1 VLAGVCAYALVNA
14 DQNEGANMTE
24 LSATAVVE
32 AMRNGD
38 IKAEDYARALLD
50 KAQEFESLNAFRILD
65 REMVLEA
72 ARAADKARASGAAL
86 GMLHGLPIPVK
97 DSVNTKDLPTSQGTG
112 ALRDFKPRD
121 DAAVLKP
128 LFAQGAILMG
138 KTNLH
143 ELSYGWTSN
152 NGIFGPVRNP
162 YHRDRVPG
170 GSSGGSGAAV
180 AARIA
185 PLAIAED
192 TLGSIRVPATMCGLA
207 GFRPTFGRYPNTGV
221 MALTG
226 NKFDQIGVL
235 ARSVA
240 DLSLFDTALTSD
252 REQVAATSLKGV
264 RIGISPEYFWSGLD
278 PEVERVS
285 NEALRKLSE
294 AGATLVTAEIPEP
307 AKAAME
313 IALTIIGYDTLPSI
327 SDFLEEQGTGMNFEQ
342 MLEQASEE
350 IQAVI
355 KGFALPPNRP
365 SQEVYE
371 SMLVQRE
378 DLRISVR
385 GYFEEEGIV
394 ALAFPPIMIVPPTIG
409 EEDEFDICGQ
419 KVSMSAAMSRNI
431 SLGSCA
437 SMASLV
443 LPAGMTSD
451 GLPVGMEFDALTG
464 NDRQLLS
471 FGVLFEKALGPIPGP
486 VPY

>member
-1 VLAGVCAYALVNA
+1 
-14 DQNEGANMTE
+14 MTE
-24 LSATAVVE
+24 LSATAAVE
-32 AMRNGD
+32 AMRKGD
-38 IKAEDYARALLD
+38 IKAEEYARALLD
-50 KAQEFESLNAFRILD
+50 KAQELENLNAFRILD

-86 GMLHGLPIPVK
+86 GTLHGLPIPVK

-152 NGIFGPVRNP
+152 NRIFGPVRNP
-162 YHRDRVPG
+162 YNRDRVPG
-170 GSSGGSGAAV
+170 GSSGGSGAVV

-192 TLGSIRVPATMCGLA
+192 TLGSIRVPASMCGLA
-207 GFRPTFGRYPNTGV
+207 GFRPTFGRYPNAGL
-221 MALTG
+221 MPLTS
-226 NKFDQIGVL
+226 NKFDQVGAL
-235 ARSVA
+235 ARCTA
-240 DLSLFDTALTSD
+240 DISLFDTALTGD
-252 REQVAATSLKGV
+252 REQIRALSLKGV

-294 AGATLVTAEIPEP
+294 AGATLVTAEVPER

-313 IALTIIGYDTLPSI
+313 IALTVIAYDTVPSI
-327 SDFLEEQGTGMNFEQ
+327 SGFLEEQETGMNFEQ

-350 IQAVI
+350 LQSVM

-371 SMLVQRE
+371 SMLAQRE
-378 DLRISVR
+378 DLRKSIR
-385 GYFEEEGIV
+385 TYFEAHGIV
-394 ALAFPPIMIVPPTIG
+394 ALAFPSVMIAPPTIG
-409 EEDEFDICGQ
+409 QDVEFDICGQ
-419 KVSMSAAMSRNI
+419 KVSMSVAMSRNI

-451 GLPVGMEFDALTG
+451 GFPVGMEFDALMG
-464 NDRQLLS
+464 DDRQLLAS
-471 FGVLFEKALGPIPGP
+471 GVLFEKALGAIPGP
-486 VPY
+486 VPC

>member
-1 VLAGVCAYALVNA
+1 VNA
-14 DQNEGANMTE
+14 DQDEGANMTEPKNMTE
-24 LSATAVVE
+24 LSATAAVE

-38 IKAEDYARALLD
+38 IRAEDYARTLLD

-65 REMVLEA
+65 HEMVLEA
-72 ARAADKARASGAAL
+72 ARAADKARASGTAL

-112 ALRDFKPRD
+112 ALRDFKPGD

-152 NGIFGPVRNP
+152 NEIFGPIRNP
-162 YHRDRVPG
+162 YNRDRVPG
-170 GSSGGSGAAV
+170 GSSGGSGTAV

-207 GFRPTFGRYPNTGV
+207 GFRPTFRRYPNAGL
-221 MALTG
+221 MPLTG
-226 NKFDQIGVL
+226 DKFDQVGAL
-235 ARSVA
+235 ARCVA
-240 DLSLFDTALTSD
+240 DLSLFDTALTGD
-252 REQVAATSLKGV
+252 CAQVSASSLKGV

-278 PEVERVS
+278 PEVDRVS
-285 NEALRKLSE
+285 NEAVRKLSE
-294 AGATLVTAEIPEP
+294 AGATLVTAEIPEI
-307 AKAAME
+307 AKIAKE
-313 IALTIIGYDTLPSI
+313 IASIIIAYDTLPSI
-327 SDFLEEQGTGMNFEQ
+327 SDFLEEQGTGLNFEQ

-350 IQAVI
+350 IQATI

-371 SMLVQRE
+371 SMLAKRE
-378 DLRISVR
+378 DLRKSIWS
-385 GYFEEEGIV
+385 YFEAHGIV
-394 ALAFPPIMIVPPTIG
+394 ALAFPPIMVAPTTIG
-409 EEDEFDICGQ
+409 KEGEVDICGQ
-419 KVSMSAAMSRNI
+419 KVSMSVAMSRNL

-451 GLPVGMEFDALTG
+451 GLPVGMEFDALMG
-464 NDRQLLS
+464 NDRALLS
-471 FGVLFEKALGPIPGP
+471 LGVLFEEALGPIPGP
-486 VPY
+486 VLY

>member
-1 VLAGVCAYALVNA
+1 MDFCAPNQNRDA
-14 DQNEGANMTE
+14 DMTE
-24 LSATAVVE
+24 LSATAAVE
-32 AMRNGD
+32 AMRKGD

-50 KAQEFESLNAFRILD
+50 KAQELDSLNAFRTLN

-72 ARAADKARASGAAL
+72 AAAADKARVSGSVL

-97 DSVNTKDLPTSQGTG
+97 DSVNTKDLPTSQGTA
-112 ALRDFKPRD
+112 ALRDFKPKD
-121 DAAVLKP
+121 DAAALKP

-152 NGIFGPVRNP
+152 NEIFGPVRNP
-162 YHRDRVPG
+162 YHRDRIPG
-170 GSSGGSGAAV
+170 GSSGGSGTAV
-180 AARIA
+180 AARMA

-192 TLGSIRVPATMCGLA
+192 TLGSIRVPASMCGLA
-207 GFRPTFGRYPNTGV
+207 GFRPTFGRYPNAGL
-221 MALTG
+221 MSLTG
-226 NKFDQIGVL
+226 SKFDQIGPL
-235 ARSVA
+235 ARCVA
-240 DLSLFDTALTSD
+240 DLLLFDTALTGESGPMTT
-252 REQVAATSLKGV
+252 ASLKGV
-264 RIGISPEYFWSGLD
+264 RIGVSPEYFWTGID

-285 NEALRKLSE
+285 NKALRKLSE

-313 IALTIIGYDTLPSI
+313 IASTIIAYDTLHSF
-327 SDFLEEQGTGMNFEQ
+327 SGFLEEQGTGVNFEQ

-378 DLRISVR
+378 ALRKSIRS
-385 GYFEEEGIV
+385 YFEAHRIV
-394 ALAFPPIMIVPPTIG
+394 ALAFPPILIVPPTIG
-409 EEDEFDICGQ
+409 EEGEFEICSR
-419 KVSMSAAMSRNI
+419 KVSMSVAMSRNI

-443 LPAGMTSD
+443 LPAGTTSD
-451 GLPVGMEFDALTG
+451 GLPVGIEFDALMG

-471 FGVLFEKALGPIPGP
+471 LGVWFEKALGPIPGP
-486 VPY
+486 AGS

>member
-1 VLAGVCAYALVNA
+1 
-14 DQNEGANMTE
+14 MIE
-24 LSATAVVE
+24 LSAIAAVK

-38 IKAEDYARALLD
+38 IKAEEYARALLER
-50 KAQEFESLNAFRILD
+50 AQELDSLNAFRILD
-65 REMVLEA
+65 PEMVLQA
-72 ARAADKARASGAAL
+72 ARAADKARASGAVL

-97 DSVNTKDLPTSQGTG
+97 DSVNTKDLPTSQGTR
-112 ALRDFKPRD
+112 ALRDFKPKK

-170 GSSGGSGAAV
+170 GSSGGSAAAV
-180 AARIA
+180 AARMA
-185 PLAIAED
+185 PLAIGED

-207 GFRPTFGRYPNTGV
+207 GLRPSFGRYPNAGV
-221 MALTG
+221 MPLTG
-226 NKFDQIGVL
+226 NKFDQVGAL

-240 DLSLFDTALTSD
+240 DLSLFDTALTGE
-252 REQVAATSLKGV
+252 REPVTASSLKGV

-294 AGATLVTAEIPEP
+294 AGATLVTAEIPEL
-307 AKAAME
+307 AKAAMG
-313 IALTIIGYDTLPSI
+313 IALTIIAYDTLPSI
-327 SDFLEEQGTGMNFEQ
+327 SDFLEEQETGMNFEQ

-350 IQAVI
+350 LQAVMRD
-355 KGFALPPNRP
+355 FALSPNRP
-365 SQEVYE
+365 SKEVYE
-371 SMLVQRE
+371 STLTQRE
-378 DLRISVR
+378 ELRKSVR
-385 GYFEEEGIV
+385 SYFEAQGIM
-394 ALAFPPIMIVPPTIG
+394 ALAFPRILSAPLKIA
-409 EEDEFDICGQ
+409 EEIEVDVCGQ
-419 KVSMSAAMSRNI
+419 NVPLTVAITRNI

-437 SMASLV
+437 SMASLL
-443 LPAGMTSD
+443 LPAGITSD
-451 GLPVGMEFDALTG
+451 GLPVGMEFDALMG

-471 FGVLFEKALGPIPGP
+471 FGLLFEQALGAIPGP
-486 VPY
+486 RI

>member
-1 VLAGVCAYALVNA
+1 
-14 DQNEGANMTE
+14 MTE
-24 LSATAVVE
+24 LSATAAVE
-32 AMRNGD
+32 AMRKGD
-38 IKAEDYARALLD
+38 IKAEEYARALLD
-50 KAQEFESLNAFRILD
+50 KAQEFENLNAFRILD

-86 GMLHGLPIPVK
+86 GTLHGLPIPVK

-152 NGIFGPVRNP
+152 NRIFGPVRNP
-162 YHRDRVPG
+162 YNRDRVPG
-170 GSSGGSGAAV
+170 GSSGGSGAVV

-192 TLGSIRVPATMCGLA
+192 TLGSIRVPASMCGLA
-207 GFRPTFGRYPNTGV
+207 GFRPTFGRYPNAGL
-221 MALTG
+221 MPLTS
-226 NKFDQIGVL
+226 NKFDQVGAL
-235 ARSVA
+235 ARCTA
-240 DLSLFDTALTSD
+240 DISLFDTALTGD
-252 REQVAATSLKGV
+252 REQIRALSLKGV

-294 AGATLVTAEIPEP
+294 AGATLVTAEVPER

-313 IALTIIGYDTLPSI
+313 IALTVIAYDTVPSI
-327 SDFLEEQGTGMNFEQ
+327 SGFLEEQETGMNFEQ

-350 IQAVI
+350 LQSVM

-371 SMLVQRE
+371 SMLAQRE
-378 DLRISVR
+378 DLRKSIR
-385 GYFEEEGIV
+385 TYFEAHGIV
-394 ALAFPPIMIVPPTIG
+394 ALAFPSVMIAPPTIG
-409 EEDEFDICGQ
+409 QDVEFDICGQ
-419 KVSMSAAMSRNI
+419 KVSMSVAMSRNI

-451 GLPVGMEFDALTG
+451 GFPVGMEFDALMG
-464 NDRQLLS
+464 DDRQLLAS
-471 FGVLFEKALGPIPGP
+471 GVLFEKALGAIPGP
-486 VPY
+486 VPC

>member
-1 VLAGVCAYALVNA
+1 
-14 DQNEGANMTE
+14 MTE
-24 LSATAVVE
+24 LSATAAVE
-32 AMRNGD
+32 AMRKGD
-38 IKAEDYARALLD
+38 IKAEEYARALLD
-50 KAQEFESLNAFRILD
+50 KAQELENLNAFRILD

-86 GMLHGLPIPVK
+86 GTLHGLPIPVK

-152 NGIFGPVRNP
+152 NRIFGPVRNP
-162 YHRDRVPG
+162 YNRDRVPG
-170 GSSGGSGAAV
+170 GSSGGSGAVV

-192 TLGSIRVPATMCGLA
+192 TLGSIRVPASMCGLA
-207 GFRPTFGRYPNTGV
+207 GFRPTFGRYPNAGL
-221 MALTG
+221 MPLTS
-226 NKFDQIGVL
+226 NKFDQVGAL
-235 ARSVA
+235 ARCTA
-240 DLSLFDTALTSD
+240 DLSLFDTALTGD
-252 REQVAATSLKGV
+252 REQIRALSLKGV

-294 AGATLVTAEIPEP
+294 AGATLVTAEVPER

-313 IALTIIGYDTLPSI
+313 IALTVIAYDTVPSI
-327 SDFLEEQGTGMNFEQ
+327 SGFLEEQETGMNFEQ

-350 IQAVI
+350 LQSVM

-371 SMLVQRE
+371 SMLAQRE
-378 DLRISVR
+378 DLRKSIR
-385 GYFEEEGIV
+385 TYFEAHGIV
-394 ALAFPPIMIVPPTIG
+394 ALAFPSVMIAPPTIG
-409 EEDEFDICGQ
+409 QDVEFDICGQ
-419 KVSMSAAMSRNI
+419 KVSMSVAMSRNI

-451 GLPVGMEFDALTG
+451 GFPVGMEFDALMG
-464 NDRQLLS
+464 DDRQLLAS
-471 FGVLFEKALGPIPGP
+471 GVLFEKALGAIPGP
-486 VPY
+486 VPC